1 MAEQGG
7 GHRRRCQ
14 VCGGGLKRNGR
25 TSSGKTRWRCTSCGS
40 SSSRSRPDVTRRA
53 QVEAFVAWLTG
64 PVPQAQASQAS
75 ARSFR
80 RHTAWCW
87 RIEPVIGVTGEVF
100 DEVQL
105 DGIYLA
111 GGWCALIAI
120 SRGTVVG
127 LQWCDTEKT
136 AAWMALLERLPA
148 PGVAVVDGVS
158 GLTSALAQAWPDTA
172 VQRCLVHVQRGVR
185 GYLTRHPRT
194 EAGKALRALSLQLTK
209 ITTRDQ
215 ATTWLTALNAWHQA
229 HGDLIKQRTY
239 ATQPGAIRPQW
250 ARAGQRWWYTHD
262 RIRRAY
268 RLMARLARE
277 NTLFTYLDERFDG
290 QGIAATT
297 NQIEGGINSVL
308 RDLLKRHRG
317 MPPAHQKRAVEWW
330 CYLHSERPTQPA
342 DLARPEHWNP
352 QPSHPAIDDEPLSPA
367 GYDTTATPEE
377 GLWTRKGWAGRPR

>member
-7 GHRRRCQ
+7 GHGRRCE
-14 VCGGGLKRNGR
+14 VCGGWLKRNGR
-25 TSSGKTRWRCTSCGS
+25 TSSGKIRWRCTSCGS

-53 QVEAFVAWLTG
+53 QAETFVAWLTG
-64 PVPQAQASQAS
+64 PASQREVGGGS
-75 ARSFR
+75 GRTFR
-80 RHTAWCW
+80 DRHAWCW
-87 RIEPVIGVTGEVF
+87 RIEPAIAVTGEVF

-111 GGWCALIAI
+111 GGWCALIPI
-120 SRGTVVG
+120 TRGTVVG
-127 LQWCDTEKT
+127 LQWCDTEKK

-148 PGVAVVDGVS
+148 PRAVVVDGGS
-158 GLTSALAQAWPDTA
+158 GLASALAATWPDTA
-172 VQRCLVHVQRGVR
+172 VQRCLVHVQRNVR

-194 EAGKALRALSLQLTK
+194 DAGRTLRALSLQLTK

-215 ATTWLTALNAWHQA
+215 ATIWLTALNAWHQVNS
-229 HGDLIKQRTY
+229 DLIKQRTY

-268 RLMARLARE
+268 RLMARLARQDA
-277 NTLFTYLDERFDG
+277 LFTYLEPRFEGLD
-290 QGIAATT
+290 ISSTT

-317 MPPAHQKRAVEWW
+317 MTPEHQKRAVEWW
-330 CYLHSERPTQPA
+330 CYLHSENPTQPA

-352 QPSHPAIDDEPLSPA
+352 QPSPPVINDKPIDPA
-367 GYDTTATPEE
+367 GYDTTATAEE
-377 GLWTRKGWAGRPR
+377 GLWARKGWAGRP